1 MRRGSLPGAREELFP
16 CRSHSRISLTTCT
29 ALPSASGVLS
39 FLGQPGT
46 ATARHPTETNVLRSR
61 D

>member
-1 MRRGSLPGAREELFP
+1 MRSGSLPGAQEELFP
-16 CRSHSRISLTTCT
+16 SRTHSRISPTTCT

-39 FLGQPGT
+39 LLGRPGT
-46 ATARHPTETNVLRSR
+46 ATARIPRRPRCSSR

>member
-16 CRSHSRISLTTCT
+16 SRSHSQISPTTCT
-29 ALPSASGVLS
+29 ALPSTSGVLS
-39 FLGQPGT
+39 FLGRPGT
-46 ATARHPTETNVLRSR
+46 ATATHPTDTNVLRSR